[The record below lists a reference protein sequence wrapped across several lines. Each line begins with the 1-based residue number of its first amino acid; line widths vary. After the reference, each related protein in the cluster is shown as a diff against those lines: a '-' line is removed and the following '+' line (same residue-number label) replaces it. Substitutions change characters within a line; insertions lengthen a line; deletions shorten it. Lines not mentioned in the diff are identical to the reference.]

1 MSLIFKALKK
11 LKSSPPQKSEG
22 NEDLL
27 LKSTNV
33 YSFQKIFFSPLVII
47 MLFITGL
54 FVYYGFQFLL
64 SFLHQPPQASVS
76 SLAGS
81 GQLQNAMPSYQE
93 NKAQKNTEKL
103 EIPTHPE
110 NIPAAERLDIRKQQ
124 PTASYPETNPTAAPI
139 ESEHQIKY
147 IKKNSDSSVTSTRMP
162 DEEDLEKPQP
172 DNPPA
177 ALLQNLK
184 NGFPVSVNPKQ
195 YEPWEEK
202 PEYGPNGSSILSGNT
217 EQNQKQSMEEII
229 VQTKIEKSRKVASLI
244 SDIEESLQAKDY
256 RETEQLI
263 QKLTDLTHKD
273 NPYLLKIKSFFFIKT
288 GKNNQAAEILQ
299 KILAT
304 DQNDLE
310 ANINM
315 AIIEIKN
322 GKIEDA
328 HFRLVNLAKI
338 YPENSTIQDL
348 IHNFY

>member
-11 LKSSPPQKSEG
+11 LKAHPSQKPEG

-27 LKSTNV
+27 RKSTNV

-54 FVYYGFQFLL
+54 FVYYGFLFLI
-64 SFLHQPPQASVS
+64 SYLHQAPQADVPSPSRSVQS
-76 SLAGS
+76 
-81 GQLQNAMPSYQE
+81 QNATPSFQE
-93 NKAQKNTEKL
+93 KNTGEKKEKL

-110 NIPAAERLDIRKQQ
+110 NMPDAEKLDIQQ
-124 PTASYPETNPTAAPI
+124 QRPSVSYPETDPTASI
-139 ESEHQIKY
+139 GNDHQVEY
-147 IKKNSDSSVTSTRMP
+147 IQKDSDLSLTPTRMQ
-162 DEEDLEKPQP
+162 DEEDPEKSQP

-184 NGFPVSVNPKQ
+184 NGFPVTVNSKQ
-195 YEPWEEK
+195 HDAWEENQGNK
-202 PEYGPNGSSILSGNT
+202 PNRNSIPEGST
-217 EQNQKQSMEEII
+217 EQNRKQSMEELL
-229 VQTKIEKSRKVASLI
+229 VQTKIEKGIKVASLI
-244 SDIEESLQAKDY
+244 SSIEESIQEKDY
-256 RETEQLI
+256 RKTEQLI
-263 QKLTDLTHKD
+263 QKLSDLTHKD

-288 GKNNQAAEILQ
+288 ERYQQAAENLQ
-299 KILAT
+299 KILAK

-315 AIIEIKN
+315 AIIELKN

-338 YPENSTIQDL
+338 YPENTTIQDL